1 MAIVA
6 FHIGVGSGVVCSTL
20 IGNARA
26 SVRGTDDKRCSHA
39 LFLYSLSISI
49 LTTCPAQGTPGVN
62 VDILTIKNNCS
73 MRNVYNLSIRAWL
86 LSLLCLLV
94 GGRAVANE
102 PQFPKTT
109 DDNITVNEVT
119 LVPGSADT
127 YQVEISLVGS
137 QIYTAYQ
144 MDILF
149 PPGVDV
155 VVDEDGPYVDL
166 WDGDGCIYPYVR
178 RKLVHSLS
186 SSYGVI
192 SNKLL
197 RISCSDDM
205 NRVLTA
211 TSGKL
216 LYFLVKVSPYL
227 KPGDVILKVTN
238 LDFITKENAQKYHC
252 KDQTLT
258 LHATAESTAT
268 LSVSGSSHYGTCVL
282 PFAVPTLPDGV
293 KAYSAKGLDST
304 GQLVVLSEVTQLA
317 AYTPYILYS
326 ASGYTG
332 TLKGAVDASQYGE
345 VVSDGLLRGA
355 IAPQKRKD
363 GYVLQDFGKGEGAKF
378 YAMDGVEFLIPE
390 GKCWLEMPAAQA
402 SAPQYGIQIGTTT
415 GITAPATAATAHGK
429 IYTLDGKEVKT
440 MQPGGIYVVNG
451 KKVLKIK

>member
-1 MAIVA
+1 MREPQ
-6 FHIGVGSGVVCSTL
+6 FVGQTTSGVPT
-20 IGNARA
+20 
-26 SVRGTDDKRCSHA
+26 
-39 LFLYSLSISI
+39 LFLCSLSISI

-102 PQFPKTT
+102 PQLPKPTN
-109 DDNITVNEVT
+109 DHITVNDVT
-119 LVPGSADT
+119 LVPGSTDT
-127 YQVEISLVGS
+127 YQVEITLVGS

-155 VVDEDGPYVDL
+155 VVDEYGPYVVL
-166 WDGDGCIYPYVR
+166 WDGDRCIYPKGR
-178 RKLVHSLS
+178 DGKLVHSLS
-186 SSYGVI
+186 SSYGVV
-192 SNKLL
+192 SDKRL
-197 RISCSDDM
+197 RISCRDDM

-216 LYFLVKVSPYL
+216 LYFLVKASPYL
-227 KPGDVILKVTN
+227 KPGDVVLKVTN

-282 PFAVPTLPDGV
+282 PFAVPTLPVGV
-293 KAYSAKGLDST
+293 KAYSAKGLDDT
-304 GQLVVLSEVTQLA
+304 GQLVVLNEVTQLA

-326 ASGYTG
+326 TSGYTG
-332 TLKGAVDASQYGE
+332 SLKGTVDANKYGE

-355 IAPQKRKD
+355 IASQKKSA
-363 GYVLQDFGKGEGAKF
+363 GYVLQDLGEGAKF

-402 SAPQYGIQIGTTT
+402 SAPQYGIQIGATTA
-415 GITAPATAATAHGK
+415 ITAPTTTPTAYGK

>member
-1 MAIVA
+1 
-6 FHIGVGSGVVCSTL
+6 
-20 IGNARA
+20 
-26 SVRGTDDKRCSHA
+26 
-39 LFLYSLSISI
+39 
-49 LTTCPAQGTPGVN
+49 
-62 VDILTIKNNCS
+62 

-102 PQFPKTT
+102 PQFPKPT
-109 DDNITVNEVT
+109 DDNITVNDVT
-119 LVPGSADT
+119 LVPGSTDT

-178 RKLVHSLS
+178 KKLVHSLS

-192 SNKLL
+192 SSKLL
-197 RISCSDDM
+197 RISCRGDM
-205 NRVLTA
+205 NKELTA
-211 TSGKL
+211 IKGKL

-227 KPGDVILKVTN
+227 KPGDVVLKVTN

-258 LHATAESTAT
+258 LHAKAESTAT

-282 PFAVPTLPDGV
+282 PFAVSPLPAGV
-293 KAYSAKGLDST
+293 KAYSAKGFDDT
-304 GQLVVLSEVTQLA
+304 GQLVVLDEVTQLA

-326 ASGYTG
+326 ASGYSG
-332 TLKGAVDASQYGE
+332 PLSGAVDANKYGE

-355 IAPQKRKD
+355 IAPQKCKD
-363 GYVLQDFGKGEGAKF
+363 GYVLQDLGEGAKF

-402 SAPQYGIQIGTTT
+402 SAPQYGIQIGATT
-415 GITAPATAATAHGK
+415 GITAPTTAASAHGK

>member
-1 MAIVA
+1 MREPQ
-6 FHIGVGSGVVCSTL
+6 FVGQTTSGVPT
-20 IGNARA
+20 
-26 SVRGTDDKRCSHA
+26 
-39 LFLYSLSISI
+39 LFLCSLSISI

-102 PQFPKTT
+102 PQFPKPT
-109 DDNITVNEVT
+109 DDNITVNDVT
-119 LVPGSADT
+119 LVPGSTDT

-258 LHATAESTAT
+258 LHAKAESTVN

-282 PFAVPTLPDGV
+282 PFAVSPLPDGV
-293 KAYSAKGLDST
+293 KAYSAKGLDDT

-326 ASGYTG
+326 TSGYSGSLSG
-332 TLKGAVDASQYGE
+332 TVDANKYGE

-355 IAPQKRKD
+355 IAPQKKSA
-363 GYVLQDFGKGEGAKF
+363 GYVLQDLGEGAKF

-415 GITAPATAATAHGK
+415 AITTPTTSATAHGK
-429 IYTLDGKEVKT
+429 IYTLDGKRVKT

>member
-1 MAIVA
+1 MTIVA

-39 LFLYSLSISI
+39 FFMLAFHLYLNNLS
-49 LTTCPAQGTPGVN
+49 GPGDPRRKCRYTN
-62 VDILTIKNNCS
+62 YQNNYS

-86 LSLLCLLV
+86 LSLLCLMV

-102 PQFPKTT
+102 PQFPKPTN
-109 DDNITVNEVT
+109 DYITVNDVT
-119 LVPGSADT
+119 LVPGSTDT
-127 YQVEISLVGS
+127 YQVEISLVGVDS

-155 VVDEDGPYVDL
+155 VVDEYGPYVVL
-166 WDGDGCIYPYVR
+166 WDGDRCIYPKGR
-178 RKLVHSLS
+178 DGKLVHSLS
-186 SSYGVI
+186 SSYGVV
-192 SNKLL
+192 SNKRL

-227 KPGDVILKVTN
+227 KPGDVVLNVTN
-238 LDFITKENAQKYHC
+238 LDFITKENSQKYSC

-282 PFAVPTLPDGV
+282 PFAVSPLPDGV
-293 KAYSAKGLDST
+293 KAYSAKGLDDT
-304 GQLVVLSEVTQLA
+304 GQLVVLDEVTQLA

-332 TLKGAVDASQYGE
+332 SLSGTVDANKYGE
-345 VVSDGLLRGA
+345 VVSDGLLHGA

-363 GYVLQDFGKGEGAKF
+363 GYVLQDLGEGAKF

-390 GKCWLEMPAAQA
+390 GKCWLEMPSAQT

-415 GITAPATAATAHGK
+415 AITAPTTSVSAHGK
-429 IYTLDGKEVKT
+429 IYTLDGKVVKT
-440 MQPGGIYVVNG
+440 MQPGSIYVVNG

>member
-1 MAIVA
+1 
-6 FHIGVGSGVVCSTL
+6 
-20 IGNARA
+20 
-26 SVRGTDDKRCSHA
+26 
-39 LFLYSLSISI
+39 
-49 LTTCPAQGTPGVN
+49 
-62 VDILTIKNNCS
+62 

-94 GGRAVANE
+94 GGRAVALE
-102 PQFPKTT
+102 PQYPKPT
-109 DDNITVNEVT
+109 DDHITVNEVT
-119 LVPGSADT
+119 LVPGSTDT

-178 RKLVHSLS
+178 KKLVHSLS
-186 SSYGVI
+186 SSYGVV

-216 LYFLVKVSPYL
+216 LYFLIKASPYL
-227 KPGDVILKVTN
+227 KPGDVVLKVTN
-238 LDFITKENAQKYHC
+238 LDFITKENSQKYSC

-258 LHATAESTAT
+258 LHAKPESTAT

-282 PFAVPTLPDGV
+282 PFAVSPLPDGV
-293 KAYSAKGLDST
+293 KAYSAKGLDDT

-326 ASGYTG
+326 ASGYSG
-332 TLKGAVDASQYGE
+332 SLKGDVDANKYGE

-363 GYVLQDFGKGEGAKF
+363 GYVLQDLGEGAKF

-415 GITAPATAATAHGK
+415 AITAPTTSASAHGK
-429 IYTLDGKEVKT
+429 IYTLDGKLVKT

>member
-1 MAIVA
+1 MREPQ
-6 FHIGVGSGVVCSTL
+6 FVGQTTSGVPT
-20 IGNARA
+20 
-26 SVRGTDDKRCSHA
+26 
-39 LFLYSLSISI
+39 LFLCSLSISI

-102 PQFPKTT
+102 PQFPKPT
-109 DDNITVNEVT
+109 DDHITVNEVT

-137 QIYTAYQ
+137 QIYTASQ
-144 MDILF
+144 MDIEF
-149 PPGVDV
+149 PPGVEPV
-155 VVDEDGPYVDL
+155 LMRDGYAIPFDTDINDL
-166 WDGDGCIYPYVR
+166 CTRSHTIVA
-178 RKLVHSLS
+178 
-186 SSYGVI
+186 SYGAV
-192 SNKLL
+192 KERTL
-197 RISCSDDM
+197 RMSCFSAQ
-205 NRVLTA
+205 NA
-211 TSGKL
+211 PFYGESGKL
-216 LYFLVKVSPYL
+216 LYFKVKTSPYL
-227 KPGDVILKVTN
+227 KPGDVVLKITN
-238 LDFITKENAQKYHC
+238 FDLITKEKYHC

-282 PFAVPTLPDGV
+282 PFAVSPLPDGV
-293 KAYSAKGLDST
+293 KAYSAKGLDGT
-304 GQLVVLSEVTQLA
+304 GQLVVLNEVKQLA

-326 ASGYTG
+326 ESGYSG
-332 TLKGAVDASQYGE
+332 SLKGTVDASQYGE
-345 VVSDGLLRGA
+345 VASDGLLRGA

-363 GYVLQDFGKGEGAKF
+363 GYVLQDLGDGAKF

-402 SAPQYGIQIGTTT
+402 SALQYGIQIGATT
-415 GITAPATAATAHGK
+415 GITAPTTSASAHGK

-440 MQPGGIYVVNG
+440 MQPGSIYVVNG

>member
-1 MAIVA
+1 
-6 FHIGVGSGVVCSTL
+6 
-20 IGNARA
+20 
-26 SVRGTDDKRCSHA
+26 
-39 LFLYSLSISI
+39 
-49 LTTCPAQGTPGVN
+49 
-62 VDILTIKNNCS
+62 

-102 PQFPKTT
+102 PQLPKPT
-109 DDNITVNEVT
+109 DDYITVNDVT
-119 LVPGSADT
+119 LVPGSTDT

-137 QIYTAYQ
+137 LIYTAYQ

-178 RKLVHSLS
+178 KKLVHSLS

-216 LYFLVKVSPYL
+216 LYFLVKASPYL

-238 LDFITKENAQKYHC
+238 LDFTTKENSQKYSC

-282 PFAVPTLPDGV
+282 PFAVSPLPDGV
-293 KAYSAKGLDST
+293 KAYSAKGLDDT
-304 GQLVVLSEVTQLA
+304 GQLVVLDEVTQLA

-326 ASGYTG
+326 ALGYTG
-332 TLKGAVDASQYGE
+332 SLKGTVDANKYGE

-355 IAPQKRKD
+355 IAPQKKSA
-363 GYVLQDFGKGEGAKF
+363 GYVLQDLGEGAKF

-402 SAPQYGIQIGTTT
+402 SAPQYGIQIGATT
-415 GITAPATAATAHGK
+415 GITAPTTSASAHGK

>member
-1 MAIVA
+1 
-6 FHIGVGSGVVCSTL
+6 
-20 IGNARA
+20 
-26 SVRGTDDKRCSHA
+26 
-39 LFLYSLSISI
+39 
-49 LTTCPAQGTPGVN
+49 
-62 VDILTIKNNCS
+62 

-102 PQFPKTT
+102 PQLPKPTN
-109 DDNITVNEVT
+109 DYITVNDVT

-178 RKLVHSLS
+178 KKLVHSLS
-186 SSYGVI
+186 SSYGVV

-216 LYFLVKVSPYL
+216 LYFLVKASPYL
-227 KPGDVILKVTN
+227 KPGDVVLKVTN

-258 LHATAESTAT
+258 LHAKPESTAT

-282 PFAVPTLPDGV
+282 PFAVTSLPVGV
-293 KAYSAKGLDST
+293 KAYSVKGLDET

-332 TLKGAVDASQYGE
+332 SLSGAVDANKYGE

-355 IAPQKRKD
+355 IAPQKRTD
-363 GYVLQDFGKGEGAKF
+363 GYVLQDLGEGAKF

-390 GKCWLEMPAAQA
+390 GKCWLEMPSAQA
-402 SAPQYGIQIGTTT
+402 SAPQYGIQIGATTA
-415 GITAPATAATAHGK
+415 ITAPTTSATAHGK
-429 IYTLDGKEVKT
+429 IYTLDGKLVKT

>member
-1 MAIVA
+1 
-6 FHIGVGSGVVCSTL
+6 
-20 IGNARA
+20 
-26 SVRGTDDKRCSHA
+26 
-39 LFLYSLSISI
+39 
-49 LTTCPAQGTPGVN
+49 
-62 VDILTIKNNCS
+62 

-102 PQFPKTT
+102 PQLPKPTN
-109 DDNITVNEVT
+109 DHITVNDVT
-119 LVPGSADT
+119 LVPGSTDT

-137 QIYTAYQ
+137 QIYTAFQ
-144 MDILF
+144 MDIVF

-178 RKLVHSLS
+178 KKLVHSLL

-192 SNKLL
+192 SSKLL
-197 RISCSDDM
+197 RISCRGDM
-205 NRVLTA
+205 NKELTA
-211 TSGKL
+211 IKGKL
-216 LYFLVKVSPYL
+216 LYFKVKASPYL
-227 KPGDVILKVTN
+227 KPGDVVLKVTN

-258 LHATAESTAT
+258 LHAKAESTAT

-282 PFAVPTLPDGV
+282 PFAVSTLPADV
-293 KAYSAKGLDST
+293 KAYSAKGLDDT
-304 GQLVVLSEVTQLA
+304 GQLVVLDEVTQLA

-326 ASGYTG
+326 TSGYTG
-332 TLKGAVDASQYGE
+332 SLKGTVDASQYGE

-363 GYVLQDFGKGEGAKF
+363 GYVLQDLGAGAKF

-390 GKCWLEMPAAQA
+390 GKCWLEMPVAQA

-415 GITAPATAATAHGK
+415 GITAPTTSASAHGK
-429 IYTLDGKEVKT
+429 IYTLDGKQVKS

>member
-1 MAIVA
+1 
-6 FHIGVGSGVVCSTL
+6 
-20 IGNARA
+20 
-26 SVRGTDDKRCSHA
+26 
-39 LFLYSLSISI
+39 
-49 LTTCPAQGTPGVN
+49 
-62 VDILTIKNNCS
+62 

-94 GGRAVANE
+94 GGRAVAME
-102 PQFPKTT
+102 PQLPKPTN
-109 DDNITVNEVT
+109 DYITVNDVT

-166 WDGDGCIYPYVR
+166 WDGDGCIYPHVR
-178 RKLVHSLS
+178 KKLVHSLS
-186 SSYGVI
+186 PSYGVI
-192 SNKLL
+192 SDKLL

-227 KPGDVILKVTN
+227 KPGDVVLKVTN
-238 LDFITKENAQKYHC
+238 LDFITITKENSQKYSC

-258 LHATAESTAT
+258 LHAKAESTVN

-282 PFAVPTLPDGV
+282 PFAVSPLPDGV
-293 KAYSAKGLDST
+293 KAYSAKGLDDT
-304 GQLVVLSEVTQLA
+304 GQLVVLDEVTQLA
-317 AYTPYILYS
+317 AYKPYILYS
-326 ASGYTG
+326 ESGYTG
-332 TLKGAVDASQYGE
+332 SLSGTVDANKYGE

-355 IAPQKRKD
+355 IALQKRTD
-363 GYVLQDFGKGEGAKF
+363 GYVLQDFGEGAKF

-402 SAPQYGIQIGTTT
+402 SAPQYGIQIGATT
-415 GITAPATAATAHGK
+415 GITAPTTPASAHGK

>member
-1 MAIVA
+1 
-6 FHIGVGSGVVCSTL
+6 
-20 IGNARA
+20 
-26 SVRGTDDKRCSHA
+26 
-39 LFLYSLSISI
+39 
-49 LTTCPAQGTPGVN
+49 
-62 VDILTIKNNCS
+62 

-102 PQFPKTT
+102 PQLPKPT
-109 DDNITVNEVT
+109 DDHITVNDVT
-119 LVPGSADT
+119 LVPGSTDT

-137 QIYTAYQ
+137 QIYTAFQ

-149 PPGVDV
+149 PPGVEPVLMRDV
-155 VVDEDGPYVDL
+155 YVKLFNTDDNDL
-166 WDGDGCIYPYVR
+166 C
-178 RKLVHSLS
+178 S
-186 SSYGVI
+186 SSHTIGVSYGAI
-192 SNKLL
+192 KERTL
-197 RISCSDDM
+197 RMSCASLQ
-205 NRVLTA
+205 NTSFYGK
-211 TSGKL
+211 SGKL
-216 LYFLVKVSPYL
+216 LYFKVKVSPYL
-227 KPGDVILKVTN
+227 KPGDVVLKVTN
-238 LDFITKENAQKYHC
+238 LDFITITKENSQKYSC

-258 LHATAESTAT
+258 LHAKPESTAT

-282 PFAVPTLPDGV
+282 PFAVPTLPTDV
-293 KAYSAKGLDST
+293 KAYSAKGLDDT
-304 GQLVVLSEVTQLA
+304 GQLVVLDEVKQLA

-326 ASGYTG
+326 TLGYSGS
-332 TLKGAVDASQYGE
+332 LSGAVDASQYGE

-363 GYVLQDFGKGEGAKF
+363 GYVLQDLGEGAKF

-415 GITAPATAATAHGK
+415 GITAPTTSATAHGK

>member
-1 MAIVA
+1 
-6 FHIGVGSGVVCSTL
+6 
-20 IGNARA
+20 
-26 SVRGTDDKRCSHA
+26 
-39 LFLYSLSISI
+39 
-49 LTTCPAQGTPGVN
+49 
-62 VDILTIKNNCS
+62 
-73 MRNVYNLSIRAWL
+73 MRNVYKLSIRAWL

-102 PQFPKTT
+102 PQLPKPTN
-109 DDNITVNEVT
+109 DHITVNDVT
-119 LVPGSADT
+119 LVPGSTDT

-216 LYFLVKVSPYL
+216 LYFQVKVSPYL

-282 PFAVPTLPDGV
+282 PFAVSPLPDGV
-293 KAYSAKGLDST
+293 KAYSAKGFDET
-304 GQLVVLSEVTQLA
+304 GQLVVLDEVTQLA

-332 TLKGAVDASQYGE
+332 SLSGAVDANKYGE

-363 GYVLQDFGKGEGAKF
+363 GYVLQDLGEGAKF

-390 GKCWLEMPAAQA
+390 GKCWLEMPTTQA

-415 GITAPATAATAHGK
+415 AITAPTTSATAHGK

>member
-1 MAIVA
+1 
-6 FHIGVGSGVVCSTL
+6 
-20 IGNARA
+20 
-26 SVRGTDDKRCSHA
+26 
-39 LFLYSLSISI
+39 
-49 LTTCPAQGTPGVN
+49 
-62 VDILTIKNNCS
+62 

-102 PQFPKTT
+102 PQLPKPTN
-109 DDNITVNEVT
+109 DYITVNDVT
-119 LVPGSADT
+119 LVPGSTDT

-155 VVDEDGPYVDL
+155 VVGEYGPYVRL
-166 WDGDGCIYPYVR
+166 WKGDGCIYPKGWDEFFHHVET
-178 RKLVHSLS
+178 
-186 SSYGVI
+186 SYGVI
-192 SNKLL
+192 SSKLL
-197 RISCSDDM
+197 RISCRGDM
-205 NRVLTA
+205 NKELTA
-211 TSGKL
+211 IKGKL

-227 KPGDVILKVTN
+227 KPGDVVLKVTN

-258 LHATAESTAT
+258 LHAKAESTAT
-268 LSVSGSSHYGTCVL
+268 LSVSGSCHYGTCVL

-293 KAYSAKGLDST
+293 KAYSAKGLDDT
-304 GQLVVLSEVTQLA
+304 GKLVVLNEVTQLA

-326 ASGYTG
+326 ATGYTG
-332 TLKGAVDASQYGE
+332 SLKGTVDASQYGE
-345 VVSDGLLRGA
+345 VVSDGLLHGA
-355 IAPQKRKD
+355 IAPQKCKD
-363 GYVLQDFGKGEGAKF
+363 GYVLQDLGEGAKF

-390 GKCWLEMPAAQA
+390 GKCWLEMPTAQA

-415 GITAPATAATAHGK
+415 AITAPTTSVSAHGK

-440 MQPGGIYVVNG
+440 MQPGSIYVVNG

>member
-1 MAIVA
+1 
-6 FHIGVGSGVVCSTL
+6 
-20 IGNARA
+20 
-26 SVRGTDDKRCSHA
+26 
-39 LFLYSLSISI
+39 
-49 LTTCPAQGTPGVN
+49 
-62 VDILTIKNNCS
+62 

-102 PQFPKTT
+102 PQLPKPTN
-109 DDNITVNEVT
+109 DYITVNDVT

-137 QIYTAYQ
+137 QIYTAFQ
-144 MDILF
+144 MDIVF
-149 PPGVDV
+149 PPGVEPVLMRDV
-155 VVDEDGPYVDL
+155 YVKLFNTDDNDL
-166 WDGDGCIYPYVR
+166 C
-178 RKLVHSLS
+178 S
-186 SSYGVI
+186 SSHTIGVSYGAI
-192 SNKLL
+192 KERTL
-197 RISCSDDM
+197 RMSCVSLQ
-205 NRVLTA
+205 NTSFYGK
-211 TSGKL
+211 SGKL
-216 LYFLVKVSPYL
+216 LYFKVKASPYL
-227 KPGDVILKVTN
+227 KPGDVVLKVTN
-238 LDFITKENAQKYHC
+238 FDLIKENAQKYHC

-258 LHATAESTAT
+258 LHAKAESTAT

-282 PFAVPTLPDGV
+282 PFAVSPLPDGV
-293 KAYSAKGLDST
+293 KAYSAKGLDET

-326 ASGYTG
+326 ASGYSG
-332 TLKGAVDASQYGE
+332 SLSGPVDANKYGE

-355 IAPQKRKD
+355 IAPQKKSA
-363 GYVLQDFGKGEGAKF
+363 GYVLQDLGEGAKF

-415 GITAPATAATAHGK
+415 GITAPTTTPTAYGK

-440 MQPGGIYVVNG
+440 MQLGGIYVVNG

>member
-1 MAIVA
+1 
-6 FHIGVGSGVVCSTL
+6 
-20 IGNARA
+20 
-26 SVRGTDDKRCSHA
+26 
-39 LFLYSLSISI
+39 
-49 LTTCPAQGTPGVN
+49 
-62 VDILTIKNNCS
+62 

-102 PQFPKTT
+102 PQLPKPTN
-109 DDNITVNEVT
+109 DYITVNDVT
-119 LVPGSADT
+119 LVPGSTDT

-216 LYFLVKVSPYL
+216 LYFLVKASPYL
-227 KPGDVILKVTN
+227 KPGDVVLKVTN

-293 KAYSAKGLDST
+293 KAYSAKGLDDT
-304 GQLVVLSEVTQLA
+304 GKLVVLSEVKQLA
-317 AYTPYILYS
+317 AYTPYILYC
-326 ASGYTG
+326 AFGYSGSLSG
-332 TLKGAVDASQYGE
+332 TVDAIKYGE

-363 GYVLQDFGKGEGAKF
+363 GYVLQDFGEGAKF

-390 GKCWLEMPAAQA
+390 GKCWLEMPVAQA

-415 GITAPATAATAHGK
+415 GITAPTTAATVHGR
-429 IYTLDGKEVKT
+429 IYTLDGKEVKI

>member
-1 MAIVA
+1 
-6 FHIGVGSGVVCSTL
+6 
-20 IGNARA
+20 
-26 SVRGTDDKRCSHA
+26 
-39 LFLYSLSISI
+39 
-49 LTTCPAQGTPGVN
+49 
-62 VDILTIKNNCS
+62 

-102 PQFPKTT
+102 PQFPESTN
-109 DDNITVNEVT
+109 DYITVNDVT

-178 RKLVHSLS
+178 KKLVHSLS
-186 SSYGVI
+186 SSYGVV

-216 LYFLVKVSPYL
+216 LYFLIKASPYL
-227 KPGDVILKVTN
+227 KPGDVVLKVTN
-238 LDFITKENAQKYHC
+238 LDFITKENSQKYSC

-258 LHATAESTAT
+258 LHAKAESTAT

-282 PFAVPTLPDGV
+282 PFAVSPLPDGV
-293 KAYSAKGLDST
+293 KAYSAKGLDAT

-326 ASGYTG
+326 ASGYSG
-332 TLKGAVDASQYGE
+332 SLKGTVDANKYGE

-355 IAPQKRKD
+355 IAPQKKSA
-363 GYVLQDFGKGEGAKF
+363 GYVLQDLGEGAKF
-378 YAMDGVEFLIPE
+378 YAMNGVEFLIPE

-402 SAPQYGIQIGTTT
+402 SAPQYGIQIGATTA
-415 GITAPATAATAHGK
+415 ITAPTTSASAHGK
-429 IYTLDGKEVKT
+429 IYTLDGKQVKT
-440 MQPGGIYVVNG
+440 MQPGSIYVVNG

>member
-1 MAIVA
+1 M
-6 FHIGVGSGVVCSTL
+6 
-20 IGNARA
+20 
-26 SVRGTDDKRCSHA
+26 
-39 LFLYSLSISI
+39 
-49 LTTCPAQGTPGVN
+49 
-62 VDILTIKNNCS
+62 
-73 MRNVYNLSIRAWL
+73 
-86 LSLLCLLV
+86 SLLCLLV

-102 PQFPKTT
+102 PQLPKPTN
-109 DDNITVNEVT
+109 DYITVNEVT
-119 LVPGSADT
+119 LVPGSTDT

-149 PPGVDV
+149 PSGVDV

-178 RKLVHSLS
+178 KKLVHSLS

-192 SNKLL
+192 SDKLL

-258 LHATAESTAT
+258 LHAKPESTAT

-282 PFAVPTLPDGV
+282 PFAVSPLPDGV
-293 KAYSAKGLDST
+293 KAYSVKGLDDT
-304 GQLVVLSEVTQLA
+304 GQLVVLSEVKQLA

-326 ASGYTG
+326 ASGYSG
-332 TLKGAVDASQYGE
+332 SLKGTVDADKYGE

-355 IAPQKRKD
+355 IAPQKKSA
-363 GYVLQDFGKGEGAKF
+363 GYVLQDLGEGAKF

-402 SAPQYGIQIGTTT
+402 SAPQYGIQIGATTA
-415 GITAPATAATAHGK
+415 ITTPTASVSAHGK
-429 IYTLDGKEVKT
+429 IYTLDGKRVKT

>member
-1 MAIVA
+1 
-6 FHIGVGSGVVCSTL
+6 
-20 IGNARA
+20 
-26 SVRGTDDKRCSHA
+26 
-39 LFLYSLSISI
+39 
-49 LTTCPAQGTPGVN
+49 
-62 VDILTIKNNCS
+62 

-102 PQFPKTT
+102 PQLPKPTN
-109 DDNITVNEVT
+109 DHITVNDVT
-119 LVPGSADT
+119 LVPGSTDT

-155 VVDEDGPYVDL
+155 VVDEYGPYVVL
-166 WDGDGCIYPYVR
+166 WDGDRCIYPKGR
-178 RKLVHSLS
+178 DGKLVHSLS
-186 SSYGVI
+186 SSYGVV
-192 SNKLL
+192 SDKRL
-197 RISCSDDM
+197 RISCRDDM

-216 LYFLVKVSPYL
+216 LYFLVKASPYL
-227 KPGDVILKVTN
+227 KPGDVVLKVTN

-258 LHATAESTAT
+258 LHATTESTAT

-282 PFAVPTLPDGV
+282 PFAVSSLPADV
-293 KAYSAKGLDST
+293 KAYSAKGLDDT
-304 GQLVVLSEVTQLA
+304 GQLVVLDEVTQLA

-326 ASGYTG
+326 ESGYTG
-332 TLKGAVDASQYGE
+332 PLSGTVDANKYGE

-363 GYVLQDFGKGEGAKF
+363 GYVLQDLGEGAKF

-402 SAPQYGIQIGTTT
+402 SALQYGIQIGATT
-415 GITAPATAATAHGK
+415 GITAPTTAANAHGR
-429 IYTLDGKEVKT
+429 IYTLDGKQVKT

>member
-1 MAIVA
+1 
-6 FHIGVGSGVVCSTL
+6 
-20 IGNARA
+20 
-26 SVRGTDDKRCSHA
+26 
-39 LFLYSLSISI
+39 
-49 LTTCPAQGTPGVN
+49 
-62 VDILTIKNNCS
+62 

-102 PQFPKTT
+102 PQFPKPT
-109 DDNITVNEVT
+109 DDNITVNDVT
-119 LVPGSADT
+119 LVPGSTDT

-178 RKLVHSLS
+178 KKLVHSLS

-192 SNKLL
+192 SSKLL
-197 RISCSDDM
+197 RISCRGDM
-205 NRVLTA
+205 NKELTA
-211 TSGKL
+211 IKGKL

-227 KPGDVILKVTN
+227 KPGDVVLKVTN

-258 LHATAESTAT
+258 LHATAESMAT

-282 PFAVPTLPDGV
+282 PFAVSTLPDGV
-293 KAYSAKGLDST
+293 KAYSAKGLDDT
-304 GQLVVLSEVTQLA
+304 GQLVVLDEVTQLV

-326 ASGYTG
+326 TSGYSGSLSG
-332 TLKGAVDASQYGE
+332 TVDANKYGE

-363 GYVLQDFGKGEGAKF
+363 GYVLQDLGEGAKF

-402 SAPQYGIQIGTTT
+402 SAPQYGIQIGATT
-415 GITAPATAATAHGK
+415 GITAPTTSASAHGK

>member
-39 LFLYSLSISI
+39 LFLCSLSISI

-62 VDILTIKNNCS
+62 VDILTIKNNYS
-73 MRNVYNLSIRAWL
+73 MRNVYNFSLRAWL

-94 GGRAVANE
+94 GGSAAADGE
-102 PQFPKTT
+102 QFPIHT
-109 DDNITVNEVT
+109 DDYITVDDVT
-119 LVPGSADT
+119 LVPGSSDT

-137 QIYTAYQ
+137 QIYTAFQ

-149 PPGVDV
+149 PPGVEPVLMRDV
-155 VVDEDGPYVDL
+155 YVKLFNTDDNDL
-166 WDGDGCIYPYVR
+166 C
-178 RKLVHSLS
+178 S
-186 SSYGVI
+186 SSHTIGVSYGAI
-192 SNKLL
+192 KERTL
-197 RISCSDDM
+197 RMSCASLQ
-205 NRVLTA
+205 NTPFYGK
-211 TSGKL
+211 SGKL
-216 LYFLVKVSPYL
+216 LYFKVKASPYL
-227 KPGDVILKVTN
+227 KPGDVVLQVTN
-238 LDFITKENAQKYHC
+238 FDLITNENAQKYHC

-282 PFAVPTLPDGV
+282 PFAVSSLPVGV
-293 KAYSAKGLDST
+293 KAYSAKGFDDT
-304 GQLVVLSEVTQLA
+304 GQLVVLDEVTQLA
-317 AYTPYILYS
+317 AYKPYILYS
-326 ASGYTG
+326 ESGYTG
-332 TLKGAVDASQYGE
+332 PLKGTVDANKYGE

-355 IAPQKRKD
+355 IAPQKRTD
-363 GYVLQDFGKGEGAKF
+363 GYVLQDLGEGAKF

-402 SAPQYGIQIGTTT
+402 SAPQYGIQIGATTA
-415 GITAPATAATAHGK
+415 ITAPTTAATAHGK
-429 IYTLDGKEVKT
+429 IYTLDGKQVPT

>member
-1 MAIVA
+1 
-6 FHIGVGSGVVCSTL
+6 
-20 IGNARA
+20 
-26 SVRGTDDKRCSHA
+26 
-39 LFLYSLSISI
+39 
-49 LTTCPAQGTPGVN
+49 
-62 VDILTIKNNCS
+62 

-102 PQFPKTT
+102 PQLPKPTN
-109 DDNITVNEVT
+109 DYITVNDVT
-119 LVPGSADT
+119 LVPGSTDT
-127 YQVEISLVGS
+127 YQVEISLEGVDS

-178 RKLVHSLS
+178 KKLVHSLS
-186 SSYGVI
+186 SSYGVV

-216 LYFLVKVSPYL
+216 LYFKVKTSPYL

-238 LDFITKENAQKYHC
+238 LDFTTKENSQKYSC

-258 LHATAESTAT
+258 LHAKAESTAT

-282 PFAVPTLPDGV
+282 PFVVSSLPDGV
-293 KAYSAKGLDST
+293 KAYSAKGLDDT
-304 GQLVVLSEVTQLA
+304 GQLVVLDEVTQLA

-326 ASGYTG
+326 AFGYSGSLSG
-332 TLKGAVDASQYGE
+332 TVDANKYGE

-355 IAPQKRKD
+355 IAPQKKSA
-363 GYVLQDFGKGEGAKF
+363 GYVLQDLGEGAKF

-402 SAPQYGIQIGTTT
+402 SAPQYGIQIGATT
-415 GITAPATAATAHGK
+415 GITAPTTTPTAYGK

-440 MQPGGIYVVNG
+440 MQLGGIYVVNG
-451 KKVLKIK
+451 RKVLKIK

>member
-1 MAIVA
+1 
-6 FHIGVGSGVVCSTL
+6 
-20 IGNARA
+20 
-26 SVRGTDDKRCSHA
+26 
-39 LFLYSLSISI
+39 
-49 LTTCPAQGTPGVN
+49 
-62 VDILTIKNNCS
+62 

-94 GGRAVANE
+94 GGRAVALE
-102 PQFPKTT
+102 PQYPKPT
-109 DDNITVNEVT
+109 DDHITVNEVT
-119 LVPGSADT
+119 LVPGSTDT

-178 RKLVHSLS
+178 KKLVHSLS

-192 SNKLL
+192 SSKLL
-197 RISCSDDM
+197 RISCRGDM
-205 NRVLTA
+205 NKELTA
-211 TSGKL
+211 IKGKL

-227 KPGDVILKVTN
+227 KPGDVVLKVTN

-293 KAYSAKGLDST
+293 KAYSAKGLDDT

-326 ASGYTG
+326 TSGYSGSLSG
-332 TLKGAVDASQYGE
+332 TVDANKYGE

-355 IAPQKRKD
+355 IAPQKCKD
-363 GYVLQDFGKGEGAKF
+363 GYVLQDLGEGAKF

-390 GKCWLEMPAAQA
+390 GKCWLEMPVAQA
-402 SAPQYGIQIGTTT
+402 SAPQYGIQIGATT
-415 GITAPATAATAHGK
+415 GITAPATSVSAHGK
-429 IYTLDGKEVKT
+429 IYTLDGKLVKT

>member
-1 MAIVA
+1 
-6 FHIGVGSGVVCSTL
+6 
-20 IGNARA
+20 
-26 SVRGTDDKRCSHA
+26 
-39 LFLYSLSISI
+39 
-49 LTTCPAQGTPGVN
+49 
-62 VDILTIKNNCS
+62 

-102 PQFPKTT
+102 PQLPKPT
-109 DDNITVNEVT
+109 DDNITVNDVT
-119 LVPGSADT
+119 LVPGSTDT
-127 YQVEISLVGS
+127 YQVEISLVGVDS

-227 KPGDVILKVTN
+227 KPGDVVLKVTN

-258 LHATAESTAT
+258 LHAKPESTAT

-282 PFAVPTLPDGV
+282 PFAVSSLPAGV
-293 KAYSAKGLDST
+293 KAYSAKGLDET

-326 ASGYTG
+326 TSGYSG
-332 TLKGAVDASQYGE
+332 SLKGTVDANKYGE

-355 IAPQKRKD
+355 IASQKCKD
-363 GYVLQDFGKGEGAKF
+363 GYVLQDLGEGAKF

-402 SAPQYGIQIGTTT
+402 SAPQYGIQIGATTA
-415 GITAPATAATAHGK
+415 ITAPTTSVSAHGK
-429 IYTLDGKEVKT
+429 IYTLDGKQVKT

>member
-1 MAIVA
+1 
-6 FHIGVGSGVVCSTL
+6 
-20 IGNARA
+20 
-26 SVRGTDDKRCSHA
+26 
-39 LFLYSLSISI
+39 
-49 LTTCPAQGTPGVN
+49 
-62 VDILTIKNNCS
+62 

-102 PQFPKTT
+102 PQLPKPTN
-109 DDNITVNEVT
+109 DYITVNDVT
-119 LVPGSADT
+119 LVPGSTDT

-149 PPGVDV
+149 PPGVEPVLMRDV
-155 VVDEDGPYVDL
+155 YVKPFNTDDNDL
-166 WDGDGCIYPYVR
+166 C
-178 RKLVHSLS
+178 S
-186 SSYGVI
+186 SSHTIGASYGV
-192 SNKLL
+192 KERTL
-197 RISCSDDM
+197 RMSCASLQ
-205 NRVLTA
+205 NA
-211 TSGKL
+211 PFYGESGKL
-216 LYFLVKVSPYL
+216 LYFKVKASPYL

-238 LDFITKENAQKYHC
+238 LDFTTKENSQKYSC

-268 LSVSGSSHYGTCVL
+268 LSVNGSSHYGTCVL
-282 PFAVPTLPDGV
+282 PFAVSLLPDGV
-293 KAYSAKGLDST
+293 KAYSAKGLDNT

-326 ASGYTG
+326 TSGYSGSLSG
-332 TLKGAVDASQYGE
+332 TVDANKYGE

-355 IAPQKRKD
+355 IAPQKKSA
-363 GYVLQDFGKGEGAKF
+363 GYVLQDLGEGAKF

-390 GKCWLEMPAAQA
+390 GKCWLEMPSAQA
-402 SAPQYGIQIGTTT
+402 SAPQYGIQIGATTA
-415 GITAPATAATAHGK
+415 ITAPTTSATAHGK
-429 IYTLDGKEVKT
+429 IYTLDGKQVKI

>member
-1 MAIVA
+1 
-6 FHIGVGSGVVCSTL
+6 
-20 IGNARA
+20 
-26 SVRGTDDKRCSHA
+26 
-39 LFLYSLSISI
+39 
-49 LTTCPAQGTPGVN
+49 
-62 VDILTIKNNCS
+62 

-102 PQFPKTT
+102 PQFPKPT
-109 DDNITVNEVT
+109 DDNITVNDVT
-119 LVPGSADT
+119 LVPGSTDT

-178 RKLVHSLS
+178 KKLVHSLS

-192 SNKLL
+192 SSKLL
-197 RISCSDDM
+197 RISCRGDM
-205 NRVLTA
+205 NKELTA
-211 TSGKL
+211 IKGKL

-227 KPGDVILKVTN
+227 KPGDVVLKVTN

-258 LHATAESTAT
+258 LHATAESTVN

-282 PFAVPTLPDGV
+282 PFAVSSLPADV
-293 KAYSAKGLDST
+293 KAYSAKGLDDT
-304 GQLVVLSEVTQLA
+304 GQLVVLDEVTQLA

-332 TLKGAVDASQYGE
+332 MLNGTVDASQYGE
-345 VVSDGLLRGA
+345 VVRDGLLRGA
-355 IAPQKRKD
+355 IAPQKKSE
-363 GYVLQDFGKGEGAKF
+363 GYVLQDLGEGAKF

-390 GKCWLEMPAAQA
+390 GKCWLEMPSAQT

-415 GITAPATAATAHGK
+415 GITAPTTSASAHGK

>member
-1 MAIVA
+1 
-6 FHIGVGSGVVCSTL
+6 
-20 IGNARA
+20 
-26 SVRGTDDKRCSHA
+26 
-39 LFLYSLSISI
+39 
-49 LTTCPAQGTPGVN
+49 
-62 VDILTIKNNCS
+62 

-94 GGRAVANE
+94 GGGAVANE
-102 PQFPKTT
+102 PQLPKPTN
-109 DDNITVNEVT
+109 DYITVNDVT

-127 YQVEISLVGS
+127 YQVEISLLGS

-155 VVDEDGPYVDL
+155 VVDEDGPYVEI
-166 WDGDGCIYPYVR
+166 WDGDGCIYPYT
-178 RKLVHSLS
+178 RKKLTHGIT

-192 SNKLL
+192 GPKAL
-197 RISCSDDM
+197 RLSCISDR
-205 NRVLTA
+205 NAELTA
-211 TSGKL
+211 QSGPL
-216 LYFLVKVSPYL
+216 LSIMVKASPYL
-227 KPGDVILKVTN
+227 KPGDVSLKVTN

-282 PFAVPTLPDGV
+282 PFAVSSLPDGV
-293 KAYSAKGLDST
+293 KAYSAKGLDDT

-326 ASGYTG
+326 ATGYTG
-332 TLKGAVDASQYGE
+332 SLKGTVDADKYGE

-355 IAPQKRKD
+355 IAPQKKSA
-363 GYVLQDFGKGEGAKF
+363 GYVLRDLGEGAKF

-390 GKCWLEMPAAQA
+390 GKCWLEMPSAQA
-402 SAPQYGIQIGTTT
+402 SAPQYGIQIGATTA
-415 GITAPATAATAHGK
+415 ITAPTTSASAHGR
-429 IYTLDGKEVKT
+429 IYTLDGKQMKT

-451 KKVLKIK
+451 KKVLIIN

>member
-1 MAIVA
+1 
-6 FHIGVGSGVVCSTL
+6 
-20 IGNARA
+20 
-26 SVRGTDDKRCSHA
+26 
-39 LFLYSLSISI
+39 
-49 LTTCPAQGTPGVN
+49 
-62 VDILTIKNNCS
+62 

-102 PQFPKTT
+102 PQLPKPTN
-109 DDNITVNEVT
+109 DYITVNDVT
-119 LVPGSADT
+119 LVPGSTDT

-166 WDGDGCIYPYVR
+166 WDGDGCIYPHVR
-178 RKLVHSLS
+178 KKLVHSLS

-192 SNKLL
+192 SSKLL

-227 KPGDVILKVTN
+227 KPGDVVLKVTN
-238 LDFITKENAQKYHC
+238 LDFITITKVNSQKYSC
-252 KDQTLT
+252 NDQTLT
-258 LHATAESTAT
+258 LHAKPECTAT

-282 PFAVPTLPDGV
+282 PFAVSQLPDGV
-293 KAYSAKGLDST
+293 KAYSAKGLDDT

-317 AYTPYILYS
+317 AYKPYILYS
-326 ASGYTG
+326 ATGYTG
-332 TLKGAVDASQYGE
+332 MLNGAVDASLYGE
-345 VVSDGLLRGA
+345 VVSDGLLCGA
-355 IAPQKRKD
+355 IAPQKRTD
-363 GYVLQDFGKGEGAKF
+363 GYVLQDLGEGAKF

-390 GKCWLEMPAAQA
+390 GKCWLEMPVAQA

-415 GITAPATAATAHGK
+415 AITAPTTPASAHGK

>member
-1 MAIVA
+1 MREPQ
-6 FHIGVGSGVVCSTL
+6 FVGQTTSGVPT
-20 IGNARA
+20 
-26 SVRGTDDKRCSHA
+26 
-39 LFLYSLSISI
+39 LFLCSLSISI

-102 PQFPKTT
+102 PQFPKPT
-109 DDNITVNEVT
+109 DDNITVNDVT
-119 LVPGSADT
+119 LVPGSTDT

-178 RKLVHSLS
+178 KKLVHSLS

-192 SNKLL
+192 SSKLL
-197 RISCSDDM
+197 RISCRGDM
-205 NRVLTA
+205 NKELTA
-211 TSGKL
+211 IKGKL

-227 KPGDVILKVTN
+227 KPGDVVLKVTN

-282 PFAVPTLPDGV
+282 PFAVSPLPDGV
-293 KAYSAKGLDST
+293 KAYSAKGLDDT
-304 GQLVVLSEVTQLA
+304 GQLVVLDEVTQLA

-332 TLKGAVDASQYGE
+332 SLSGAVDANKYGE
-345 VVSDGLLRGA
+345 VVSDELLRGA
-355 IAPQKRKD
+355 IAPQKRTD
-363 GYVLQDFGKGEGAKF
+363 GYVLQDLGEGAKF

-402 SAPQYGIQIGTTT
+402 SAPQYGIQIGATT
-415 GITAPATAATAHGK
+415 GITAPTTAPTTHGK

-451 KKVLKIK
+451 KKVLKITN

>member
-1 MAIVA
+1 
-6 FHIGVGSGVVCSTL
+6 
-20 IGNARA
+20 
-26 SVRGTDDKRCSHA
+26 
-39 LFLYSLSISI
+39 
-49 LTTCPAQGTPGVN
+49 
-62 VDILTIKNNCS
+62 

-102 PQFPKTT
+102 PQSPTT
-109 DDNITVNEVT
+109 NDHITVNEVT
-119 LVPGSADT
+119 LVPGSTDT

-155 VVDEDGPYVDL
+155 VVGEYGPYVRL
-166 WDGDGCIYPYVR
+166 WKGDGCIYPKGWDEFFHHVET
-178 RKLVHSLS
+178 
-186 SSYGVI
+186 SYGVV
-192 SNKLL
+192 SSKLL
-197 RISCSDDM
+197 RISCRGDM
-205 NRVLTA
+205 NKELTA
-211 TSGKL
+211 IKGKL

-227 KPGDVILKVTN
+227 KPGDVVLKVNN

-258 LHATAESTAT
+258 LHAKPESTAT

-282 PFAVPTLPDGV
+282 PFAVSSLPADV
-293 KAYSAKGLDST
+293 KAYSAKGLDDT
-304 GQLVVLSEVTQLA
+304 GQLVVLDEVTQLA

-326 ASGYTG
+326 ASGYAGSLSG
-332 TLKGAVDASQYGE
+332 TVDANKYGE

-363 GYVLQDFGKGEGAKF
+363 GYVLQDFGEGAKF

-390 GKCWLEMPAAQA
+390 GKCWLEMPKAQA

-415 GITAPATAATAHGK
+415 GITAPTTAANGHGR

-440 MQPGGIYVVNG
+440 MQPGSIYVVNG

>member
-1 MAIVA
+1 
-6 FHIGVGSGVVCSTL
+6 
-20 IGNARA
+20 
-26 SVRGTDDKRCSHA
+26 
-39 LFLYSLSISI
+39 
-49 LTTCPAQGTPGVN
+49 
-62 VDILTIKNNCS
+62 

-86 LSLLCLLV
+86 LSLLCLLL

-102 PQFPKTT
+102 PQLPKPTN
-109 DDNITVNEVT
+109 DYITVNDVT
-119 LVPGSADT
+119 LVPGSTDT
-127 YQVEISLVGS
+127 YQVEISLVGVDS

-178 RKLVHSLS
+178 KKLVHSLS
-186 SSYGVI
+186 SSYGVV

-216 LYFLVKVSPYL
+216 LYFKVKASPYL
-227 KPGDVILKVTN
+227 KPGDVVLKVTN
-238 LDFITKENAQKYHC
+238 LDFITKENSQKYSC

-258 LHATAESTAT
+258 LHAKPESTAT
-268 LSVSGSSHYGTCVL
+268 LSVNGSSHYGTCVL

-293 KAYSAKGLDST
+293 KAYSAKGLDDT
-304 GQLVVLSEVTQLA
+304 GQLVVLSEVTQLV

-332 TLKGAVDASQYGE
+332 SLKGTVDANKYGE

-355 IAPQKRKD
+355 IAPQKCTD
-363 GYVLQDFGKGEGAKF
+363 GYVLQDLGEGAKF

-390 GKCWLEMPAAQA
+390 GKCWLEIPAAQA

-415 GITAPATAATAHGK
+415 GITAPTTTPTAYGK

-440 MQPGGIYVVNG
+440 MQLGGIYVVNG